1 MARKEEFMIMR
12 SAILLSILCC
22 GAVAGAVT
30 QPAFFAGGIIRLRQG
45 LSPWPTSTAM
55 GYRM

>member
-1 MARKEEFMIMR
+1 MIMR